1 MKPLKSRVLYTRFLQ
16 HYSTETLFRLVLLLL
31 TLNGNTGMV
40 LNDIGTILRD
50 LVPIDNVPPITMNR
64 VVSKLHHQIHYIHS
78 IKFFNYQRLTSW
90 TRIPVDDSGTLDS
103 RHVPTHPI
111 QEWGT

>member
-1 MKPLKSRVLYTRFLQ
+1 MKPEKRRVLFTRFLQ

-64 VVSKLHHQIHYIHS
+64 VVSKLHHQIHS
-78 IKFFNYQRLTSW
+78 FNQILQLPTTHQLDTY
-90 TRIPVDDSGTLDS
+90 SG
-103 RHVPTHPI
+103 RRF
-111 QEWGT
+111 WYFR